1 MTTVFL
7 DTVGLISI
15 WDTASQWHAAASSAY
30 ERLLRIGAQ
39 LTTTSFVLLECGNAA
54 ARQPFLRDVNE
65 LRKQLDAAQQL
76 VYPSERDWEM
86 AWFAFER
93 GEAGDA
99 GIVDQVSF
107 VVMRRL
113 ESPTHSRTIDTSKR
127 RGSLRSSETNTLF

>member
-1 MTTVFL
+1 LQTWNYW
-7 DTVGLISI
+7 ISI
-15 WDTASQWHAAASSAY
+15 WDTASQWHAAASPAY
-30 ERLLRIGAQ
+30 ERLLNFGAR

-54 ARQPFLRDVNE
+54 ARQPFRRDVNE

-99 GIVDQVSF
+99 GIVDHVSF

-113 ESPTHSRTIDTSKR
+113 GITDAFTNDRHFKAA
-127 RGSLRSSETNTLF
+127 GFNTLF